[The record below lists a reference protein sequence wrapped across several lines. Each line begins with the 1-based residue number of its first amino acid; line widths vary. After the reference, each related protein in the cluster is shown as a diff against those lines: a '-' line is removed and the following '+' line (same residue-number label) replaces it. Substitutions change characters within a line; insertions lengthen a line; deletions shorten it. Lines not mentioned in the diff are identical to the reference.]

1 MFGLYIHIPYCRS
14 KCRYCDFYSTPC
26 PDGVPEAYIDA
37 LCREM
42 DRFSPCGSTPLR
54 PDTLYF
60 GGGTPSL
67 LTPAQ
72 AARLI
77 RAAGRRPVRRSRSK
91 PTPRPSRP
99 SDWPRSAGPV

>member
-60 GGGTPSL
+60 GGADETG
-67 LTPAQ
+67 
-72 AARLI
+72 RLRGRQPVSYTHL
-77 RAAGRRPVRRSRSK
+77 RAHE
-91 PTPRPSRP
+91 T
-99 SDWPRSAGPV
+99 